1 MRHSYFLR
9 EQHYFFGKA
18 VEKYDLVSQ
27 NVLVAK
33 FPEYFYCLNH
43 SFVILIKKGSNTL
56 CCTPKTDLT

>member
-1 MRHSYFLR
+1 M
-9 EQHYFFGKA
+9 
-18 VEKYDLVSQ
+18 EKYDLVSQ

-43 SFVILIKKGSNTL
+43 SFMILIKKGSNTL